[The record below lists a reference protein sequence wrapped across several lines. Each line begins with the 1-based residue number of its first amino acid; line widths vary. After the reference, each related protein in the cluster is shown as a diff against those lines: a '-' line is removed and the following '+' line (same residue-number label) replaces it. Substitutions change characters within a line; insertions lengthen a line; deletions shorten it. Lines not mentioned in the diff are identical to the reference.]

1 VVDGKEYSI
10 EEGQSWINIASKWAH
25 MSTPVVGTKNRIVLS
40 LGGYVKISDVDLV
53 VNSLNKEI

>member
-1 VVDGKEYSI
+1 
-10 EEGQSWINIASKWAH
+10 

-53 VNSLNKEI
+53 VNSLNK